1 MSAGVVITVFALV
14 AAAELPD
21 KTMIAT
27 VVMGSRNRP
36 VLVWLGAAG
45 AFLIHVAL
53 AVAAG
58 RAIEL
63 LPHEALEIVVTSL
76 FFAGAV
82 LLLVVP
88 ERRAKARGEKE
99 ADELEPVTTKPW
111 KVVSAA
117 FGVVLVGELGDL
129 TELLILDLEGR
140 YHEPWAVFV
149 GAYAGLLAASAAGA
163 FGGRA
168 LLRVLPLDWIR
179 RAGGLALLGFAAYG
193 IYALAA

>member
-1 MSAGVVITVFALV
+1 MNAGVVATVFALV
-14 AAAELPD
+14 VAAELPD

-27 VVMGSRNRP
+27 IVMGSRNRP

-45 AFLIHVAL
+45 AFLVHVAL

-58 RAIEL
+58 RAIQL
-63 LPHEALEIVVTSL
+63 LPHEALQIVVTAL
-76 FFAGAV
+76 FFVGAM

-88 ERRAKARGEKE
+88 ERRAEARGEKE
-99 ADELEPVTTKPW
+99 AGVLAPVPTKPW
-111 KVVSAA
+111 KVVTAA

-129 TELLILDLEGR
+129 TELLILNLEGH

-149 GAYAGLLAASAAGA
+149 GGYAGLLVASAAGA

-168 LLRVLPLDWIR
+168 LLRVLPLAWIR

>member
-1 MSAGVVITVFALV
+1 MSAGVVATVFALV

-27 VVMGSRNRP
+27 VVMGSRSRP
-36 VLVWLGAAG
+36 VLVWLGAAA

-58 RAIEL
+58 RAIGL

-88 ERRAKARGEKE
+88 ERRAKERGEKQ
-99 ADELEPVTTKPW
+99 ADELEPVATKPW
-111 KVVSAA
+111 KVVSTA

-129 TELLILDLEGR
+129 TELLILNLEGR

>member
-99 ADELEPVTTKPW
+99 ADELDPVTTKPW

-117 FGVVLVGELGDL
+117 FGVVLIGELGDL

>member
-1 MSAGVVITVFALV
+1 MNAGIVATVFALV

-27 VVMGSRNRP
+27 VVMGSRSRP
-36 VLVWLGAAG
+36 ILVWLGAAG
-45 AFLIHVAL
+45 AFLVHVAL

-58 RAIEL
+58 RAIGL
-63 LPHEALEIVVTSL
+63 LPHEVLEIVVTSL
-76 FFAGAV
+76 FFGGAV

-88 ERRAKARGEKE
+88 ERRARARGEKE
-99 ADELEPVTTKPW
+99 ADELGPVPTRPW

-129 TELLILDLEGR
+129 TELLIVNLEGR
-140 YHEPWAVFV
+140 YHEPWSVFV
-149 GAYAGLLAASAAGA
+149 GAYAGLLAASAGGA

-168 LLRVLPLDWIR
+168 LLRVLPLEWIR

>member
-1 MSAGVVITVFALV
+1 LSAGVVITVFALV

-99 ADELEPVTTKPW
+99 ADELDPVTTKPW

-117 FGVVLVGELGDL
+117 FGVVLIGELGDL